1 MKFAYGKLQLQKH
14 LCFTQSHTY
23 RADRATRTT
32 SSTSCTIIANG
43 ATMATITSV
52 CAASAL
58 AKAVDT
64 GSGLVGQLGY
74 ATNAR
79 HLKAAIHQTLS
90 ILMCL
95 LGNDIAGR
103 LLY

>member
-1 MKFAYGKLQLQKH
+1 MS
-14 LCFTQSHTY
+14 CI
-23 RADRATRTT
+23 TT
-32 SSTSCTIIANG
+32 VQG
-43 ATMATITSV
+43 ATTTVTTTSV